1 MLELKAI
8 SAKER
13 PMRGL
18 LYGFAAALFA
28 LGGVW
33 PARADEKPILQ
44 LDTGGHMAIIKGLT
58 FTPNGEQLV
67 SASDDKVI
75 RVWDVATGKTLRT
88 IRGEIAPGDAGKIF
102 AMALSPDGK
111 WLAAG
116 GYAGTFTGSKPRE
129 DEEAHKIRLYDFASG
144 ELKALLK
151 GHENVVFSLAFS
163 PDGTRLISGSAD
175 KTAIIWGVSPVT
187 APGDGAKAAPTILMP
202 LHRLQGHTAQIYAVG
217 FSPDGARAVTG
228 AYDNDLRLW
237 HDADGQEI
245 AVMKGHADKVRS
257 VAVAPDGT
265 IASGDASGEIRLWNG
280 ETGAFLRTLAQQ
292 RRGVGSLSFS
302 PDGRTLLS
310 GFGAG
315 SGVYGCH
322 VWDIGTGHERATYGE
337 HDNTVFATTINRDGR
352 WAATGNFH
360 GEIHIWDLR
369 TGKRRAAPDSTPLTL
384 SGTGK
389 PAWAAGFS
397 ADGKAIGWGNQNSN
411 PGGTTPANDRGP
423 LQFALALPLG
433 SENLGTP
440 TQLGEAAAKNFRRA
454 VDEQDGWS
462 LAHRKGGAYGYNAI
476 LGIKQ
481 GERVAASIERG
492 PTDGYRHRSYSFTP
506 DGQTIISGGNNGFLA
521 AYDRAGKM
529 LGDFVGHES
538 EVWAVAISPDGKY
551 LVSGSADQTVRL
563 WDAKTRAL
571 LATLFRGSDGEW
583 VIWTPEGFFAGSDKG
598 AERVGWHINQGPDKE
613 ARYVTGAQLRKF
625 FFRPDLV
632 AEKIKGDPDGKVRD
646 AAAKINVEA
655 LLKIAL
661 APAVEILSPAPR
673 AFLADAKVTVTAR
686 IRNTGGGIGAIR
698 FKVNGQAVERAY
710 GALTLETD
718 GRISREFDLANEV
731 STIEV
736 VAATPAGVESLA
748 ASVTVKAD
756 PKAIAGIP
764 DLYVLAIGADRYR
777 DARKSLSFAVKDAS
791 ELARALKEA
800 GTSFYR
806 HPPKVVELY
815 DGDVT
820 PEKVGAAF
828 QALGQEVK
836 ATDVFVFYMAGH
848 GKTVDGDF
856 YFLPPSLEAFS
867 EAAIKA
873 KGFGP
878 STLPGWFEAIKAQKS
893 IWIFDTCESG
903 SAERLFRIRDATA
916 EDAAYQRL
924 KSATG
929 RTLFMAASEE
939 QAALE
944 GYGDHGVFTYAL
956 LEGLAKAGS
965 GERVQLFDL
974 ADYVGERVPEL
985 SRALKS
991 CGAQGP
997 KDYCQKP
1004 LVPIRSTN
1012 YPLVPRYP
1020 AILTRLGGQGVSTP
1034 TIGQKPTHV
1043 VIAAAE
1049 LFETANRG
1057 GQIKRQLKRGELV
1070 TLIKAASGWAQI
1082 AKDGKLIG
1090 YAEEDKLIPIA
1101 E

>member
-1 MLELKAI
+1 M
-8 SAKER
+8 ER
-13 PMRGL
+13 AMRGL
-18 LYGFAAALFA
+18 LYGFAAALFV
-28 LGGVW
+28 LSGSL

-44 LDTGGHMAIIKGLT
+44 LDTGGHMAIIRKIA
-58 FTPNGEQLV
+58 FTPDGKHLV

-88 IRGEIAPGDAGKIF
+88 IRGEVAPGHPGKIF
-102 AMALSPDGK
+102 AIALSPDGK

-116 GYAGTFTGSKPRE
+116 GFLAPDRGVRDG
-129 DEEAHKIRLYDFASG
+129 EAEIIRLYDFASG
-144 ELKALLK
+144 ELKTLLK
-151 GHENVVFSLAFS
+151 GHESSVNALAFS
-163 PDGTRLISGSAD
+163 PDGTRLISASAD
-175 KTAIIWGVSPVT
+175 TTAILWDVTPLT
-187 APGDGAKAAPTILMP
+187 APRSATKAAPATLMP
-202 LHRLQGHTAQIYAVG
+202 LHQLKGHTADIYAVG

-228 AYDNDLRLW
+228 ALDDDLRLW
-237 HDADGQEI
+237 RVADGQEI
-245 AVMKGHADKVRS
+245 AVMKGHADKVLA
-257 VAVAPDGT
+257 VAVARGGT
-265 IASGDASGEIRLWNG
+265 VASGNISGEIRLWDG
-280 ETGAFLRTLAQQ
+280 RTGAFLRTLARQ
-292 RRGVGSLSFS
+292 GTVVGSLSFS
-302 PDGRTLLS
+302 PDGKTLLS
-310 GFGAG
+310 GISKVSADGNSYGAHVFDVA
-315 SGVYGCH
+315 SGREL
-322 VWDIGTGHERATYGE
+322 ITYRE
-337 HDNTVFATTINRDGR
+337 HDNIVLATAISPDGR
-352 WAATGNFH
+352 WAATGGGNNH
-360 GEIHIWDLR
+360 EIHIWDLT
-369 TGKRRAAPDSTPLTL
+369 TGKRRASADGVPLTL
-384 SGTGK
+384 GGAGR

-397 ADGKAIGWGNQNSN
+397 ADGKVIGWGNTDK
-411 PGGTTPANDRGP
+411 GTVNLRIEP
-423 LQFALALPLG
+423 LEFALALPLG
-433 SENLGTP
+433 SDSLGAP
-440 TQLGEAAAKNFRRA
+440 EPLGETAAKSFRRA
-454 VDEQDGWS
+454 VAQQDGWS
-462 LAHRKGGAYGYNAI
+462 LSHRKGGTRGLDAV
-476 LGIKQ
+476 LDIKQ
-481 GERVAASIERG
+481 GERMVASIERG
-492 PTDGYRHRSYSFTP
+492 SADGDDHRSYSFSP
-506 DGQTIISGGNNGFLA
+506 DGQTIISGGSWGVIS
-521 AYDRAGKM
+521 AYDRAGKK
-529 LGDFVGHES
+529 LGNFVGHES
-538 EVWAVAISPDGKY
+538 EVWAIAVSPDGNY

-563 WDAKTRAL
+563 WDVKTRAL
-571 LATLFRGSDGEW
+571 LATLFRGTDGEW
-583 VIWTPEGFFAGSDKG
+583 VIWTPEGFFAGSERG
-598 AERVGWHINQGPDKE
+598 AERVGWHINQGSDKE
-613 ARYVTGAQLRKF
+613 ARYVTGAQLKKF

-632 AEKIKGDPDGKVRD
+632 AEKIKGDPDHKVRD
-646 AAAKINVEA
+646 AAAKIDVGA

-661 APAVEILSPAPR
+661 APAVEILSPAPG
-673 AFLADAKVTVTAR
+673 AFLPEAKVTVTAR

-698 FKVNGQAVERAY
+698 FKVNGQAVSSAY
-710 GALTLETD
+710 GALVLDRE
-718 GRISREFDLANEV
+718 GRINREFDLASEV

-748 ASVTVKAD
+748 AAVTVKAD

-820 PEKVGAAF
+820 PEKVGSAF

-965 GERVQLFDL
+965 GEKVQLFDL

-1020 AILTRLGGQGVSTP
+1020 AILARLGGQGAGIST
-1034 TIGQKPTHV
+1034 ISQKPTHV
-1043 VIAAAE
+1043 VMVAGE
-1049 LFETANRG
+1049 VFETASRG
-1057 GQIKRQLKRGELV
+1057 SQVKRPLKRLELV
-1070 TLIKAASGWAQI
+1070 TLIKTENGWAYI
-1082 AKDGKLIG
+1082 AKEGKPLG
-1090 YAEEDKLIPIA
+1090 YVEEDKLAPIA